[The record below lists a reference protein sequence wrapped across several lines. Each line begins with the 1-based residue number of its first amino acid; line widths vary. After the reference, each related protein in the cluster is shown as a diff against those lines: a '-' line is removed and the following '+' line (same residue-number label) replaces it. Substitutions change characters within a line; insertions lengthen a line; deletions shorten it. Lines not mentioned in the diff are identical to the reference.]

1 MKVAGRLIWSWS
13 VILALVSLLKPGISS
28 WVYGAAGAFMA
39 LGAII
44 ELDWSAK

>member
-13 VILALVSLLKPGISS
+13 VIMVLVSLLKPGVSP
-28 WVYGAAGAFMA
+28 WVSGAAGAFMT